1 MGYVSFLELKSRCEG
16 CHCGRNLPY
25 SPNLPNLPYSPNLP
39 PGLLVSLQALPDFK
53 VLAAT
58 FVKTQVKWPVTPCRL
73 VHSFGAAQ
81 CLHLS
86 SRLLGLP
93 GRICYVLLTSRH
105 GFTSQ
110 KTRNFSVDITAF
122 TICPSHTQNRKPELT
137 TWPIRIAVVISH
149 YDVTS
154 TAPALLLL
162 AHTCAEV
169 TAGATSAVVTLP
181 SLRIGPARCHDDR
194 GLQPPWG
201 HAGHKGQLVG
211 VTVQSIAPCRRTRG
225 QLQDGDA

>member
-1 MGYVSFLELKSRCEG
+1 MASHPR
-16 CHCGRNLPY
+16 RPDI
-25 SPNLPNLPYSPNLP
+25 
-39 PGLLVSLQALPDFK
+39 SLSTLQ
-53 VLAAT
+53 
-58 FVKTQVKWPVTPCRL
+58 
-73 VHSFGAAQ
+73 HS
-81 CLHLS
+81 
-86 SRLLGLP
+86 
-93 GRICYVLLTSRH
+93 
-105 GFTSQ
+105 
-110 KTRNFSVDITAF
+110 
-122 TICPSHTQNRKPELT
+122 PSHTQNSKPELT

-162 AHTCAEV
+162 ANTCAEV

-211 VTVQSIAPCRRTRG
+211 VTVQSVAPCSRTRG
-225 QLQDGDA
+225 QLQDGDAQMLPAAGARRA